1 MSKRTM
7 IRLPSVLMLAVVLT
21 GCVADVVL
29 RHPQT
34 KQTVVCAGGYCPGVA
49 CLPAQQR
56 QMRCIDDYQRQG
68 FERVPE

>member
-1 MSKRTM
+1 MR
-7 IRLPSVLMLAVVLT
+7 VLLLVILGLLIT

-29 RHPQT
+29 RNPRT
-34 KQTVVCAGGYCPGVA
+34 SQTVVCKGGYCPGVA

-56 QMRCIDDYQRQG
+56 QMRCVDDYQRQG